1 MWRRR
6 SWFSL
11 KGKVGIRGSAGEPP
25 NYSSP
30 APGATGRI
38 RATTQLMFLFGV
50 MMSGVFYS
58 ASNGVWPAFFGEMFD
73 TRVRLSGMA
82 IGTQIGFAIAGFM
95 PAVGAA
101 IQGEGPNGWV
111 PVAVLTLIACIIA
124 SIAVWTARE
133 TYNVPM
139 HDLGRK

>member
-38 RATTQLMFLFGV
+38 RATTQPEV
-50 MMSGVFYS
+50 E
-58 ASNGVWPAFFGEMFD
+58 SNPALHVSDGGRSPARAID
-73 TRVRLSGMA
+73 LRPTRDARLSRK
-82 IGTQIGFAIAGFM
+82 
-95 PAVGAA
+95 PARVGRDRS
-101 IQGEGPNGWV
+101 
-111 PVAVLTLIACIIA
+111 PVVLI
-124 SIAVWTARE
+124 VRQRMRARA
-133 TYNVPM
+133 YQRHLPPD
-139 HDLGRK
+139 H